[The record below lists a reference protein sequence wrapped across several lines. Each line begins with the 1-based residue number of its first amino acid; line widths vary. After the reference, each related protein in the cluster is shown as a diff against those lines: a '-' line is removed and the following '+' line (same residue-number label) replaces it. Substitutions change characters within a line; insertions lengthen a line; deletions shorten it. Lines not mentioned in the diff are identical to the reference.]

1 DNIQSYLNY
10 LFQPVDIY
18 DESIFFI
25 NKQFLSPI
33 ADNAKTYY
41 KYYLIDTVKTA
52 GEPYVRLRF
61 EPFNKTDL
69 LFQAELAISLD
80 GRYAVKHA
88 RMQIDRKMNINWLN
102 GLTVNLS
109 YSPNEEGIMLQDTT
123 RVLVIFGRGK
133 RDAVF
138 GERMS
143 LNSHYNFKDDIP
155 SGIFSGAPTETRIDP
170 SLSFSQQ
177 RPIQLNPVEQK
188 TYSNVDS
195 LNHVKT
201 FNTLLSIG
209 YLLAQSYYSLGKFEL
224 GPLEY
229 AYHQNNWEGNRF
241 RIGGRTTGELS
252 EKTYLEGYLAY
263 GTRDQKF
270 KYYVRAAQSL
280 NGKSVFNF
288 PAHYLEGMVQQDVFD
303 PGRSIGFLK

>member
-1 DNIQSYLNY
+1 
-10 LFQPVDIY
+10 
-18 DESIFFI
+18 IFFI

-69 LFQAELAISLD
+69 LFHGELAISLD

-88 RMQIDRKMNINWLN
+88 RMQIDQKMNINWVN
-102 GLTVNLS
+102 GLTVSLS
-109 YSPNEEGIMLQDTT
+109 YSPNEKGIMLQDTA
-123 RVLVIFGRGK
+123 RVFVVFGRGK

-138 GERMS
+138 GERIS
-143 LNSHYNFKDDIP
+143 LNNRYNFTENIP
-155 SGIFSGAPTETRIDP
+155 DAVFNGAPTETRID
-170 SLSFSQQ
+170 SLRPLSQY
-177 RPIQLNPVEQK
+177 RPIALSPVERK
-188 TYSNVDS
+188 TYANVDS
-195 LNHVKT
+195 LNNVKT
-201 FNTLLSIG
+201 FNMLLSIG

-252 EKTYLEGYLAY
+252 ERTYLEGYLAY
-263 GTRDQKF
+263 GTRDRKF
-270 KYYVRAAQSL
+270 KYYLRAAQSL
-280 NGKSVFNF
+280 NGKFVFNF
-288 PAHYLEGMVQQDVFD
+288 SSHYLEC
-303 PGRSIGFLK
+303 I

>member
-1 DNIQSYLNY
+1 MYLIRT
-10 LFQPVDIY
+10 VDIY
-18 DESIFFI
+18 DVSIFFI
-25 NKQFLSPI
+25 NKRFLGSI
-33 ADNAKTYY
+33 ADNAKMYY
-41 KYYLIDTVKTA
+41 KNYLIDIVKSA
-52 GEPYVRLRF
+52 GELYVRLHF

-69 LFQAELAISLD
+69 RFQGELAISLD
-80 GRYAVKHA
+80 CRYAVKHA
-88 RMQIDRKMNINWLN
+88 RMQIERKMNINWVN

-109 YSPNEEGIMLQDTT
+109 YSPNEDGIMLQDTA

-155 SGIFSGAPTETRIDP
+155 SAMVGGAPTEIRIDP
-170 SLSFSQQ
+170 SLSLRQE
-177 RPIQLNPVEQK
+177 RPIMLNTVERK
-188 TYSNVDS
+188 TYTNVDS
-195 LNHVKT
+195 LNNVKT

-209 YLLAQSYYSLGKFEL
+209 YLLAQSYYSFDKFEL

-241 RIGGRTTGELS
+241 RLGGRTTGGLS

-263 GTRDQKF
+263 GTRDQEL
-270 KYYVRAAQSL
+270 KYYLRAAQSL
-280 NGKSVFNF
+280 NGKSVFTF
-288 PAHYLEGMVQQDVFD
+288 PAHYMEGMIQQDVFD
-303 PGRSIGFLK
+303 PGRSLGFLKG